1 MIEWLEGLSAWLETT
16 RLHQTVQTV
25 EWVVPAVQTV
35 HLLAIAAVFGS
46 SLVLAL
52 RALSVAGTDW
62 SPAQWQRRLGGW
74 VSIGLVVLLISGSLL
89 IVGEPGRSL
98 LNFTF
103 QLKMM
108 LLIGALI
115 VLTPLV
121 AGMKR
126 LDRPDARITAGVR
139 LLAVLLVLIWL
150 AIIACGRWIAYS

>member
-1 MIEWLEGLSAWLETT
+1 MIEWLEGLSAWIETT

-25 EWVVPAVQTV
+25 EWVVPTVQTV

-52 RALSVAGTDW
+52 RTLRLAGTDW

-74 VSIGLVVLLISGSLL
+74 IGLGLVVLLLSGSLL

-103 QLKMM
+103 QLKMG
-108 LLIGALI
+108 LLIGAII
-115 VLTPLV
+115 VLMPL
-121 AGMKR
+121 AGGMKR
-126 LDRPDARITAGVR
+126 LDRPDAGAAMSLR
-139 LLAVLLVLIWL
+139 LLAVLLILLWL